1 MTLISA
7 HAVLMFVAYVVTGAM
22 LVGAFVFLYEKLT
35 PYHEFEMIEEGNV
48 AASISIV
55 GAMIGFALPIGAVM
69 IHAQWLDVM
78 IQWSVIAL
86 AAQFAAYVAV
96 TFVLHGVTAKMNEGN
111 VAAGT
116 FLCGV
121 HLTTGILIAA
131 GMVE

>member
-7 HAVLMFVAYVVTGAM
+7 HAVLLFVAYVVTGAL
-22 LVGAFVFLYEKLT
+22 LVGAFVFVYEKLT
-35 PYHEFEMIEEGNV
+35 PYREFEMIQKGNV

-55 GAMIGFALPIGAVM
+55 GAMIGFALPIAAVM

-86 AAQFAAYVAV
+86 AAQFGAYLVAA
-96 TFVLHGVTAKMNEGN
+96 FVLHGIKARMNEGN